1 MDVLRLGFA
10 GLGEAATLVLPEIKQ
25 LPYIRVTAAADV
37 RAPAL
42 ERFESEFKGETFRT
56 VEELCASRNVD
67 AIYVA
72 TPHEL
77 HPEHTMLALESG
89 KHVIVE
95 KPMALCVADA
105 EKMNQTAERCG
116 VKLLCGHTKSFDPP
130 IRKMRSLIREGR
142 IGRLRMINTWNYND
156 FMVRPYPDREMEVS
170 RGVVLNQGPHQ
181 VDIVRLLG
189 GGMVRSVRAMTGTWD
204 ETRPEGAY
212 SCYLEF
218 EDGAPATIIFSSY
231 GYFDT
236 AELTWWLGEASYP
249 GRNQDSRRAFNR
261 IRGPGLER
269 RLEELKEG
277 VRYGERR
284 PEGGPSAHGWG
295 SSDFSHAKGHQRFY
309 GLTIVSGDKGEMRQS
324 QDGILLYGDES
335 VEEIPVGE
343 GLFGR
348 QAEVTELYNA
358 VVHGRHMFHDGRWG
372 EATLEVC
379 LGMLQ
384 SAAERKEIMMS
395 HQVPVGD

>member
-116 VKLLCGHTKSFDPP
+116 VNAPAHLHLP
-130 IRKMRSLIREGR
+130 IR
-142 IGRLRMINTWNYND
+142 IGPNHEVVVVPGIDHPQPADTRLT
-156 FMVRPYPDREMEVS
+156 
-170 RGVVLNQGPHQ
+170 
-181 VDIVRLLG
+181 
-189 GGMVRSVRAMTGTWD
+189 D
-204 ETRPEGAY
+204 ERTH
-212 SCYLEF
+212 
-218 EDGAPATIIFSSY
+218 
-231 GYFDT
+231 
-236 AELTWWLGEASYP
+236 LT
-249 GRNQDSRRAFNR
+249 
-261 IRGPGLER
+261 
-269 RLEELKEG
+269 
-277 VRYGERR
+277 
-284 PEGGPSAHGWG
+284 
-295 SSDFSHAKGHQRFY
+295 
-309 GLTIVSGDKGEMRQS
+309 
-324 QDGILLYGDES
+324 
-335 VEEIPVGE
+335 
-343 GLFGR
+343 
-348 QAEVTELYNA
+348 
-358 VVHGRHMFHDGRWG
+358 DGRV
-372 EATLEVC
+372 EA
-379 LGMLQ
+379 LGVPAQ
-384 SAAERKEIMMS
+384 QPCSVGAWCAAFG
-395 HQVPVGD
+395 P